1 MAKAFGSESA
11 VWVTEKALELT
22 GIQGLSGD
30 LERFFRDA
38 KIMDI
43 WEGTSEVEK
52 LTIARTMMR
61 QMAKA
66 AEKGGAHA

>member
-22 GIQGLSGD
+22 GIEGLSGD

-52 LTIARTMMR
+52 LTIARTIMR
-61 QMAKA
+61 QMTKA
-66 AEKGGAHA
+66 AEKGGAKA